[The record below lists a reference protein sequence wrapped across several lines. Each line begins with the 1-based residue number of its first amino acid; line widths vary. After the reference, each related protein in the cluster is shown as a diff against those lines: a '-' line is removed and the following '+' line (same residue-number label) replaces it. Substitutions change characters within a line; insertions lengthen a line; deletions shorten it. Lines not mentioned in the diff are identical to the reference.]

1 MYNLQRIGTALAIAD
16 VYVANCIYWPTL
28 PFAPYMVFL
37 SLFTRKIGF
46 YRELIWTFKAITNL
60 YVASY
65 IYCPNLLFTPY
76 MEFHE
81 LLHS

>member
-46 YRELIWTFKAITNL
+46 YRELIWTAVAIANL
-60 YVASY
+60 SVSMY
-65 IYCPNLLFTPY
+65 LLGNPILCSLY
-76 MEFHE
+76 GNPEP
-81 LLHS
+81 LHS